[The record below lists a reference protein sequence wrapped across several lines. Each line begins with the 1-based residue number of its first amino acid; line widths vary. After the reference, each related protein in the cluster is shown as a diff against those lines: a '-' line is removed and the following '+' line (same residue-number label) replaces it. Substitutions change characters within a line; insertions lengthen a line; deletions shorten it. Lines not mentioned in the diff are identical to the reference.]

1 MERLQGWSGI
11 CLTIQNCRSLK
22 LFANFAKRS
31 GRNDLPDR
39 KPAFSVGL
47 LPKGLNF
54 NDMNS
59 EQYDFSDISPYD
71 DNVFHQKMEDLVKE
85 PGFLHAINYTMPK
98 DDVPALIDELLR
110 IDNKYD
116 FQHQV
121 MYPFLEML
129 AKTTTAGITLG
140 GIKYYNPAM
149 NYVFITNHRDIVL
162 DASFLNLAF
171 IRKGLPTSEV
181 AIGNNLLIYDW
192 ITDLVRLNKSFIVKR
207 NTTLREGLEA
217 AKKLSAYI
225 HYCILEKRESIWIA
239 QREGRAKDSS
249 DHTQESLVKMLA
261 LGGEGPFVERLKE
274 INLLPVSISYEYDPN
289 DYLKAKEFMMRR
301 RDPQF
306 KKSQRDDL
314 FSMETGLL
322 QFKGRVHFQLT
333 PRINNKLDQIGDFRD
348 NNTAAKYVGCLI
360 DQAIHR
366 SYEIFPIN
374 YIAFDLLHHT
384 ERFRRKYTEEQKK
397 ETEEYFNRQL
407 SKVDVPDLTAEER
420 DYMME
425 MMLVMYANPLK
436 NKLKTIL
443 GGME

>member
-1 MERLQGWSGI
+1 MSSQEY
-11 CLTIQNCRSLK
+11 N
-22 LFANFAKRS
+22 
-31 GRNDLPDR
+31 
-39 KPAFSVGL
+39 
-47 LPKGLNF
+47 
-54 NDMNS
+54 
-59 EQYDFSDISPYD
+59 FSDISPYD
-71 DNVFHQKMEDLVKE
+71 DSEFHEKMSTLVKE

-98 DDVPALIDELLR
+98 DDVPVLIDELLK

-116 FQHQV
+116 FQHKI

-140 GIKYYNPAM
+140 GSKYYNPAL

-171 IRKGLPTSEV
+171 IRKGIPTSEV
-181 AIGNNLLIYDW
+181 AIGDNLLVFDW
-192 ITDLVRLNKSFIVKR
+192 INDLVRLNKSFIVKR
-207 NTTLREGLEA
+207 NTGLREGLEA

-225 HYCILEKRESIWIA
+225 RYSVHDKHESVWIA

-249 DHTQESLVKMLA
+249 DHTQESLIKMLA
-261 LGGEGPFVERLKE
+261 ISGEGPFIEKIKE
-274 INLLPVSISYEYDPN
+274 INLMPVSISYEYDPN
-289 DYLKAKEFMMRR
+289 DYLKAKEFLLRR
-301 RDPQF
+301 RDPHF

-322 QFKGRVHFQLT
+322 QYKGKVHFQMT
-333 PRINNKLDQIGDFRD
+333 PRINTKLDQLGDFRD
-348 NNTAAKYVGCLI
+348 NNTAAKYVGSVI

-374 YIAFDLLHHT
+374 YVAYDLLHHT
-384 ERFRRKYTEEQKK
+384 KRFSRKYTEEQKQ
-397 ETEEYFNRQL
+397 EVESYFSQQL
-407 SKVDVPDLTAEER
+407 NKVDVEDITDEER
-420 DYMME
+420 EFMLE

-436 NKLKTIL
+436 NKLKTLL